1 MNKQII
7 TIAAIAA
14 IIAASCANKDNIAAN
29 DETKSMSAD
38 EARKAKMR
46 ARVIHESETADS
58 TSFTEI
64 LIVDDEDLGCEAEEP
79 ELIAEPTPNFDTVT
93 DDLRHV
99 DDTSVVEEKN
109 ASDQIF
115 QSAEQMPEFPGG
127 EAELMKYVANNVH
140 YPETARINEIQGR
153 VVVRFVVEKDGS
165 VGDVKV
171 ARSKD
176 PDLDREAV
184 RVVKTLPNFIPGK
197 SNGQTVRVWFTL
209 PVSFRLQ
216 N

>member
-1 MNKQII
+1 MNKLII

-14 IIAASCANKDNIAAN
+14 MIAPGCANKDNIATN

-38 EARKAKMR
+38 EARKAKMK
-46 ARVIHESETADS
+46 ARGITESETADS
-58 TSFTEI
+58 TLFTEI
-64 LIVDDEDLGCEAEEP
+64 LIVDDENLGCESDEP
-79 ELIAEPTPNFDTVT
+79 MPYADDTLNIVTRT
-93 DDLRHV
+93 DDL
-99 DDTSVVEEKN
+99 DFIGEQIVVEEKN

-115 QSAEQMPEFPGG
+115 QSVEQMPEFPGG
-127 EAELMKYVANNVH
+127 VAELMKYVANNVH

-184 RVVKTLPNFIPGK
+184 RVVKTLPNFVPGK
-197 SNGQTVRVWFTL
+197 TNGQTVRVWFTL
-209 PVSFRLQ
+209 PVSFKLQ